1 MSYLI
6 NEIWSVDVCCI
17 CFELTKESLIVI
29 DFANNAPFRDEVSET
44 DGLPFENECLDEFAE
59 VGSKEGSF

>member
-29 DFANNAPFRDEVSET
+29 DFASNAPFRDEISET
-44 DGLPFENECLDEFAE
+44 AGLPFENVCLDELAE
-59 VGSKEGSF
+59 GGAKEGSF